1 MSEKTAKIKVLW
13 VCTWYPNRVH
23 PHLATFVH
31 RQALATA
38 RLAEVAILF
47 VTGDAISDYQV
58 EVENDPYLIVR
69 VYFPQTNHP
78 IFKLF
83 RQFRAQ
89 WKGYKTLQN
98 HFGKPDI
105 VHVQSLYPAAIFA
118 LYLDFFKRIPF
129 VVTEHFSGY
138 MNTAEFQKRKIQK
151 IFTQFVFNH
160 ARVVMA
166 LSGSFIDALTQI
178 GFKARQFRIVFN
190 VVDTELF
197 TPIFKEKR
205 EGTPFQFANFSRFV
219 NENKNITG
227 IIKSAAELA
236 KKRQD
241 FVVNLIGDGD
251 DKDLILQCAT
261 SLGVLNR
268 IVFWKG
274 YLQEKETAQAMQNAD
289 CVIMFSNLESQSVV
303 TLEAASCGLPLIAT
317 ETGGIGERVT
327 PETGILLNI
336 GDEAGL
342 VEAMNEMIDNYQKYA
357 PPLIRAKI
365 VEKCSVEAVGKA
377 IVSVYEKVLN
387 T

>member
-1 MSEKTAKIKVLW
+1 
-13 VCTWYPNRVH
+13 
-23 PHLATFVH
+23 
-31 RQALATA
+31 
-38 RLAEVAILF
+38 
-47 VTGDAISDYQV
+47 
-58 EVENDPYLIVR
+58 
-69 VYFPQTNHP
+69 
-78 IFKLF
+78 
-83 RQFRAQ
+83 
-89 WKGYKTLQN
+89 
-98 HFGKPDI
+98 
-105 VHVQSLYPAAIFA
+105 
-118 LYLDFFKRIPF
+118 
-129 VVTEHFSGY
+129 
-138 MNTAEFQKRKIQK
+138 
-151 IFTQFVFNH
+151 
-160 ARVVMA
+160 MA

-274 YLQEKETAQAMQNAD
+274 YLQEKETAQAMQNTD

>member
-1 MSEKTAKIKVLW
+1 MSQKTAKIKALW

-38 RLAEVAILF
+38 QLAEVAILF
-47 VTGDAISDYQV
+47 ATGDAVTDYQV
-58 EVENDPYLIVR
+58 EVENAEYLIVR
-69 VYFPQTNHP
+69 VYFPQTNNP
-78 IFKLF
+78 ILKLF

-89 WKGYKTLQN
+89 WKGYKTLRN

-166 LSGSFIDALTQI
+166 LSGSFIDALTKI

-197 TPIFKEKR
+197 TPVFKVK
-205 EGTPFQFANFSRFV
+205 
-219 NENKNITG
+219 
-227 IIKSAAELA
+227 
-236 KKRQD
+236 
-241 FVVNLIGDGD
+241 
-251 DKDLILQCAT
+251 
-261 SLGVLNR
+261 
-268 IVFWKG
+268 
-274 YLQEKETAQAMQNAD
+274 
-289 CVIMFSNLESQSVV
+289 
-303 TLEAASCGLPLIAT
+303 
-317 ETGGIGERVT
+317 
-327 PETGILLNI
+327 
-336 GDEAGL
+336 
-342 VEAMNEMIDNYQKYA
+342 
-357 PPLIRAKI
+357 
-365 VEKCSVEAVGKA
+365 GKA
-377 IVSVYEKVLN
+377 NRFNLLIFRALLTKIKTSQAS
-387 T
+387 